1 MSTQDQQTNS
11 FAVNQVNKLLGRVF
25 SVTAPIVGL
34 QMFVNAFSQSHLLH
48 PVWFAIAITSMFVI
62 FVGMFI
68 GVWFLD
74 GGEIWYRALA
84 IATLVIMLTWE
95 LQIRPDAQLP
105 EGFQPWI
112 WWAAGISVI
121 SAFGGFSVGLA
132 SIFGILI
139 PAVYFVL
146 HVRPLGGA
154 AAAFIAGQD
163 VALTVLFAGTISSL
177 VLVLRYEASKV
188 DLANGRATEA
198 AILAATSAAA
208 DAERARVDALVHD
221 SVLTTLL
228 VAAKAQ
234 SAEEEEAAAELATAA
249 IQKLNLV
256 QNDIQNPGGN
266 ISVAS
271 LFGAL
276 EESVKRGFP
285 SVQVDSQGAND
296 NPIPEVVA
304 AALTG
309 ATLQAVSN
317 SITHAGASAQRI
329 VMLRAAKS
337 RVKIVIKDDGRGF
350 RPSRV
355 IKSRL
360 GLKLSVIDRVEAVG
374 GRVFIDA
381 KPGVGA
387 TIVIE
392 WSQA

>member
-1 MSTQDQQTNS
+1 M
-11 FAVNQVNKLLGRVF
+11 
-25 SVTAPIVGL
+25 
-34 QMFVNAFSQSHLLH
+34 
-48 PVWFAIAITSMFVI
+48 
-62 FVGMFI
+62 
-68 GVWFLD
+68 
-74 GGEIWYRALA
+74 
-84 IATLVIMLTWE
+84 
-95 LQIRPDAQLP
+95 
-105 EGFQPWI
+105 
-112 WWAAGISVI
+112 
-121 SAFGGFSVGLA
+121 
-132 SIFGILI
+132 
-139 PAVYFVL
+139 
-146 HVRPLGGA
+146 
-154 AAAFIAGQD
+154 
-163 VALTVLFAGTISSL
+163 
-177 VLVLRYEASKV
+177 
-188 DLANGRATEA
+188 
-198 AILAATSAAA
+198 
-208 DAERARVDALVHD
+208 
-221 SVLTTLL
+221 LTTLL

-266 ISVAS
+266 ISIAS

>member
-1 MSTQDQQTNS
+1 MTSPDQQTNS
-11 FAVNQVNKLLGRVF
+11 FAVNQVNRLLGRVF

-34 QMFVNAFSQSHLLH
+34 QMFVNAFSQAYLLQ
-48 PVWFAIAITSMFVI
+48 PIWFGIAIGVMFAI
-62 FVGMFI
+62 FI
-68 GVWFLD
+68 GVFVSVWFFD
-74 GGEIWYRALA
+74 EGGFWFRALT
-84 IATLVIMLTWE
+84 IATLVILLTWE
-95 LQIRPDAQLP
+95 LQVQPGAQIP

-112 WWAAGISVI
+112 WWAAGIAAI
-121 SAFGGFSVGLA
+121 SSFGGFSVA
-132 SIFGILI
+132 WATIFSLLI
-139 PAVYFVL
+139 PAAYFVV
-146 HVRPLGGA
+146 HVRELGGGA
-154 AAAFIAGQD
+154 APLIVAQD
-163 VALTVLFAGTISSL
+163 VALTVLFSGTISSL

-198 AILAATSAAA
+198 AIVAATSAAA

-234 SAEEEEAAAELATAA
+234 TAEEEKAAAELAAAA
-249 IQKLNLV
+249 IQRLNLA
-256 QNDIQNPGGN
+256 QTEMQNPGGN

-271 LFGAL
+271 LFSAL
-276 EESVKRGFP
+276 EESVRRGFP
-285 SVQVDSQGAND
+285 SVQVDVQGAND
-296 NPIPEVVA
+296 YPIPEVVA
-304 AALTG
+304 SALTG

-317 SITHAGASAQRI
+317 SITHAGSSAQRI

-337 RVKIVIKDDGRGF
+337 RIKIVVKDNGRGF

-392 WSQA
+392 WSRS